1 MCHCYGKITVELV
14 PIRAG
19 VTLPMRTK
27 PLSQR
32 EMRGVTYQALSC
44 WDESSDVRHQVQAIR
59 HYRATEKNSSR

>member
-32 EMRGVTYQALSC
+32 EMRGVTY
-44 WDESSDVRHQVQAIR
+44 
-59 HYRATEKNSSR
+59 